1 MRFAHITRLAVAKY
15 FKVEVLAYSI
25 LVLLAILLSKAG

>member
-1 MRFAHITRLAVAKY
+1 MRFAHTTHLALAKY
-15 FKVEVLAYSI
+15 FKFEVLAYGI